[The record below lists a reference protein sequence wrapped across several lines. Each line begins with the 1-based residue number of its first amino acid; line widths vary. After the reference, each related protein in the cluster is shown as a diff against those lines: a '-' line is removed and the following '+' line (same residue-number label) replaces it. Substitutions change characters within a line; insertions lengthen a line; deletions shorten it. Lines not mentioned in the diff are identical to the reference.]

1 MEWFS
6 YTANQTSV
14 LLVMILGDI
23 YFVITAVHVVHLH
36 LGGFFFRSPS
46 FLYVLF
52 CAARLMFLN
61 AVLGIGMVSQGL
73 IINTR
78 YGGHGDPMSAG
89 DKSLTKDAEN
99 GFEDDFNDVEIMS
112 QNEEDD
118 DDASEED
125 VVKCREC
132 DHFWTDPSLEQCPEC
147 KTWISPEK
155 EVEMIEN
162 QYVQQT

>member
-1 MEWFS
+1 
-6 YTANQTSV
+6 
-14 LLVMILGDI
+14 
-23 YFVITAVHVVHLH
+23 
-36 LGGFFFRSPS
+36 
-46 FLYVLF
+46 
-52 CAARLMFLN
+52 MFLN

-73 IINTR
+73 IINKR

-112 QNEEDD
+112 QNEEED

-132 DHFWTDPSLEQCPEC
+132 DHFWTDPLLEQCPEC